1 MDVQTEVGQ
10 PVPPNSE
17 YSYSVCLPTWEDVIK
32 YNNKDRELLQKLSSG
47 HPRYVIHKS
56 IQQLCNLVL
65 YKYSKVSTSSNDIS
79 ENCLPFSSYNV
90 AKRCREYIKVRK
102 HVENSAVN
110 QDYPIR
116 ILQLKTGKP
125 LTPEETKYKQ
135 QCTIACV
142 FVHVDDY
149 VYLREYWQLT
159 GEGISTRCAE
169 YMLKNIEQLLGTQ
182 LSEFKVNQSLLSSG
196 KIDVNYITN
205 FNKSSIDLST
215 QEQAKYY
222 VKLALAKKNNGY
234 PTNHTLNNTNR
245 VRSPTPEPVT
255 AQNLR
260 TVVSSTSHEAVDFVQ
275 HFVEE
280 NGSVSATTDMIQE
293 DFGGQS
299 ITSGSN
305 SNLRSELA
313 SSPLSNLSLSN
324 TQQIFID
331 PKDDV
336 YLFPTGISAVFTAH
350 RLLLELDSIR
360 VRRTLS
366 NSSGSKMINKMPI
379 GYGYPYMKTVM
390 FGTPC
395 NDTLSILQ
403 KFNHCHYIPSMD
415 LRELLRILQSGE
427 QILAVFLEAPT
438 NPTLEMPDLVELH
451 KLSKLF
457 GFYIVVDDSE
467 FTVNSSNILP
477 YCDMLISSLTKI
489 FKNNNNV
496 LAGSLILNRQSKLYN
511 FGLKFFEKSY
521 EYLLWCEDCILLNE
535 NSKNYDITIKTIN
548 SNTEW
553 LVDNVFKKYKEEG
566 YISSIFYPKLMNKF
580 NFDILTTPSTTGYGE
595 GFNIVF
601 TNEDMAKRFYDNL
614 DLNKTPTVG
623 TSCTV
628 VFPYLML
635 SSDQSVYSDNRVKPW
650 LLRITIGDEDKLH
663 LKRKFELAF
672 NTIH

>member
-1 MDVQTEVGQ
+1 MDIQRTLGQ
-10 PVPPNSE
+10 AVPPNSE
-17 YSYSVCLPTWEDVIK
+17 YSYSVCLPTWEDVIGYK
-32 YNNKDRELLQKLSSG
+32 NQDPEIMQKLTTG

-90 AKRCREYIKVRK
+90 AKRCREYIKMRK
-102 HVENSAVN
+102 LVENSAVN

-142 FVHVDDY
+142 FVHIDDY

-182 LSEFKVNQSLLSSG
+182 LSEFKINQSLVSSG
-196 KIDVNYITN
+196 KIDVDYIMN
-205 FNKSSIDLST
+205 FKRSTIDLST
-215 QEQAKYY
+215 HEQAKYY
-222 VKLALAKKNNGY
+222 VKLALATKNNGI
-234 PTNHTLNNTNR
+234 PNNNNLNPANR
-245 VRSPTPEPVT
+245 IRSPTPEPVT

-260 TVVSSTSHEAVDFVQ
+260 TINSNTSHEAIDFVQ

-280 NGSVSATTDMIQE
+280 NGSVSATTDMTQE
-293 DFGGQS
+293 NFGLQP
-299 ITSGSN
+299 INSG
-305 SNLRSELA
+305 SNLRSEPV
-313 SSPLSNLSLSN
+313 SSPLSSLSLSN
-324 TQQIFID
+324 PQQIFID

-360 VRRTLS
+360 VRRTVS
-366 NSSGSKMINKMPI
+366 NSTGFKNINKMPI
-379 GYGYPYMKTVM
+379 GYGCPYMKTVM

-395 NDTLSILQ
+395 NDTLSILN

-415 LRELLRILQSGE
+415 LRELLKILQSGE
-427 QILAVFLEAPT
+427 QILAVFLETPT

-457 GFYIVVDDSE
+457 GFYIVVDDSG

-477 YCDMLISSLTKI
+477 YCDILISSLMKI

-535 NSKNYDITIKTIN
+535 NTKNWDMIMKTVN

-553 LVDNVFKKYKEEG
+553 LIDYVFQKYQEQG
-566 YISSIFYPKLMNKF
+566 LITSIFYPKLMNKF
-580 NFDILTTPSTTGYGE
+580 NYDILTTPTTTGYGE
-595 GFNIVF
+595 GFNVVF
-601 TNEDMAKRFYDNL
+601 KTEEMAKRFYDNI

-628 VFPYLML
+628 IFPYLML
-635 SSDQSVYSDNRVKPW
+635 SNDEFIYKDSRVKPW
-650 LLRITIGDEDKLH
+650 LLRISIGHEDKLE
-663 LKRKFELAF
+663 LKAKFEAAF
-672 NTIH
+672 NTLQ